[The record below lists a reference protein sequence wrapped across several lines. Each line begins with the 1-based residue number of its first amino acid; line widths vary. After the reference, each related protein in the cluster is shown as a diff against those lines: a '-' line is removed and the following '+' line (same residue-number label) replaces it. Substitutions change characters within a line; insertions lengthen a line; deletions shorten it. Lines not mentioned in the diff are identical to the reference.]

1 MLVLAGLLGGGCSKQ
16 QAPVAAGDG
25 LVGIR
30 MPAHKGLPALEVAV
44 QTRPKVADALV
55 ANTLAKLLS
64 SAFAGC
70 HDKIDVK
77 KSFPLQLE
85 FRSQAGKLATMRKG
99 AGPLEQC
106 LFAALEDKPLAGW
119 AGSPR
124 VRMQIR
130 PTQGEKK

>member
-1 MLVLAGLLGGGCSKQ
+1 MLLGGCKKQ

-30 MPAHKGLPALEVAV
+30 IPAHKGLPALEVAA
-44 QTRPKVADALV
+44 QTRPKVADAVV

-70 HDKIDVK
+70 RAKINVK

-99 AGPLEQC
+99 AGPLERC
-106 LFAALEDKPLAGW
+106 LFAALEGKPLAGW
-119 AGSPR
+119 PGAPR
-124 VRMQIR
+124 VRLQIR
-130 PTQGEKK
+130 PAQAKKK